1 MSSDRYSELIEE
13 FRKVLS
19 NPLLCREIE
28 EYVNW
33 KMVHLNEDT
42 TQFPFVHANIQPD
55 LPLPWTV
62 VQFYIACILTP
73 LFNTRKIRQN
83 ILQKIAFPNSQNSH
97 AKIHWIRNYS
107 MINNLL
113 CHVPL
118 YTYKYLSEYS
128 LSFIAFYLQY

>member
-13 FRKVLS
+13 FREVIS

-42 TQFPFVHANIQPD
+42 TQFPFVHANIQPH

-62 VQFYIACILTP
+62 V
-73 LFNTRKIRQN
+73 
-83 ILQKIAFPNSQNSH
+83 
-97 AKIHWIRNYS
+97 
-107 MINNLL
+107 
-113 CHVPL
+113 
-118 YTYKYLSEYS
+118 
-128 LSFIAFYLQY
+128 